1 MPVLAIL
8 AAMIAQYAGAAVAK
22 TLFPLV
28 GPDGVAALRVG
39 LSALLLVAVW
49 QAWRARF
56 SRRDIL
62 GLALYGAAL
71 GLMNVLIYRAIAHIP
86 IGIAVAIEVTGPL
99 AVAAIASRR
108 PADLLWIGLA
118 AGGLL
123 ALPAGGAAG
132 IGADGWGLDG
142 AGVAYAF
149 GAAACWA
156 LYIVFGS
163 RVAGLGAGRAVACG
177 MAVAAAI
184 AVPLGVGEA
193 GAALVAP
200 PVLLAGAAVAL
211 LSSVLPYTL
220 EMLAMAR
227 LPRRVLGMLFSASP
241 AVGAAM
247 GWALL
252 GESLG
257 IIQWLGIACVMAACA
272 GSAAASRETGQ
283 P

>member
-39 LSALLLVAVW
+39 LSALLLVVAW

-56 SRRDIL
+56 SGRDIL

-177 MAVAAAI
+177 MAVAA
-184 AVPLGVGEA
+184 
-193 GAALVAP
+193 
-200 PVLLAGAAVAL
+200 VAL

-241 AVGAAM
+241 AVGAAI
-247 GWALL
+247 GWAML

-257 IIQWLGIACVMAACA
+257 IIQWLGIACVMTACA
-272 GSAAASRETGQ
+272 GSAAASRDQ
-283 P
+283 R